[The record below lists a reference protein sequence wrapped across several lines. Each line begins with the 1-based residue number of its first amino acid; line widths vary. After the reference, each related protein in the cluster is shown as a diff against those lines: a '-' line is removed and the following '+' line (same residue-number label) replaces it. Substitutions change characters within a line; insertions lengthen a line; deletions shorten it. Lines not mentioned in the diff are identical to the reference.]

1 MQTIKYRVTISD
13 ISAHLIDIE
22 LRFVPQQDNHILS
35 LPAWIPGSYMIRD
48 FARNLISITATNHGG
63 ELTLQQLDK
72 QCWQL
77 TTNNNQ
83 EVTVRYQMYAN
94 DLSVRAAYIDDE
106 LAVLNP
112 AALCLSVSGLELL
125 QHELMLPP
133 PEARVTGSW
142 QVATGLT
149 PASGTEFMQ
158 FGNYLA
164 DNYQQLI
171 DSPVLLGALHL
182 QQFDI
187 DGVPHYLVFTGQNLT
202 DYPRICRDVEII
214 CRQQASVF
222 GGLPQDLTAY
232 WFLVWVTE
240 NGYGGLEHHNS
251 TLLLCNR
258 FDLPVP
264 GALSIDDNYQNFLA
278 LCSHEY
284 FHTWWV
290 KRLKPATFR
299 QYQLQHEQ
307 YTRQLWIYEGFTS
320 YFDDLA
326 LVKCGLISPQ
336 QYLTTL
342 EKTITRVTR
351 NRSDTIQSL
360 QDSSFTAWT
369 KFYKQDENAVNA
381 VVSYYSKGALLA
393 LCLDAALR
401 QQHSNLNQLVVYLWQ
416 HYLQDGT
423 DDNSLF
429 EALKRQGF
437 GDTALLV
444 DRWVNQ
450 PVSLPLEHLL
460 PELGVAL
467 TFRYAEHA
475 DDLGGQA
482 KSVRPLPYLGAQY
495 KSSNTGIQLTH
506 VHNGSAAHQA
516 GLMTGDQLIAI
527 AGRRLTESSFTQLLQ
542 RLPEGSSQQL
552 HFFRK
557 DRLLTTE
564 LKLQPSA
571 LQVAQLSIIDPQK
584 LQLWLQGGS
593 QSAGNNNAGS
603 NLS

>member
-1 MQTIKYRVTISD
+1 MQTVKYRVTISD

-22 LRFVPQQDNHILS
+22 LRFLPQQNNHILS

-48 FARNLISITATNHGG
+48 FSRNLISIAATSDDG
-63 ELTLQQLDK
+63 ELPLQQLDK

-77 TTNNNQ
+77 SSNNSS
-83 EVTVRYQMYAN
+83 EVIVCYQIYAN

-106 LAVLNP
+106 VAVLNP
-112 AALCLSVSGLELL
+112 AALCLAVSGLELL
-125 QHELMLPP
+125 PHELTLPS
-133 PEARVTGSW
+133 PEIRVTNNW
-142 QVATGLT
+142 LVATGLK
-149 PASGTEFMQ
+149 PASDTGFMQ

-164 DNYQQLI
+164 ENYQQLI
-171 DSPVLLGALHL
+171 DSPVLLGALQL
-182 QQFDI
+182 QQFDV
-187 DGVPHYLVFTGQNLT
+187 DGVPHYLVFTGQNMT
-202 DYPRICRDVEII
+202 DYPRICHDVEII
-214 CRQQASVF
+214 CRQQAAVF

-264 GALSIDDNYQNFLA
+264 GAITVDDNYQNFLA

-290 KRLKPATFR
+290 KRLKPAVFR
-299 QYQLQHEQ
+299 QYQLQQEQ

-326 LVKCGLISPQ
+326 LVRSGLISPQ
-336 QYLTTL
+336 QYLATL
-342 EKTITRVTR
+342 EKTITKVTR
-351 NRSDTIQSL
+351 NKSNIVQSL

-423 DDNSLF
+423 DDDSLF
-429 EALKRQGF
+429 NALKRLGF
-437 GDTALLV
+437 GDIALQV

-450 PVSLPLEHLL
+450 PVALPLEHLL

-482 KSVRPLPYLGAQY
+482 KSVRPLPSLGAQY
-495 KSSNTGIQLTH
+495 KSSNPGVQLTH
-506 VHNGSAAHQA
+506 VHQGGAAHEA
-516 GLMTGDQLIAI
+516 GLMTGDQLLAL
-527 AGRRLTESSFTQLLQ
+527 AGRRLTESSLPQLLQ
-542 RLPEGSSQQL
+542 RLPEDSTQQL

-564 LKLQPSA
+564 LTLKPSA

-584 LQLWLQGGS
+584 LQQWLQEDT
-593 QSAGNNNAGS
+593 QSAGSNNAGS